1 MILLPSDWVLPA
13 LQRMLPGLW
22 LPFYEQG
29 DMLLQC
35 VEEEFETLF
44 RAIFRVWLIVLNLS
58 ESIQPPFE
66 SVF

>member
-13 LQRMLPGLW
+13 LQRMPPGLW

-35 VEEEFETLF
+35 VGGETLVPCYF
-44 RAIFRVWLIVLNLS
+44 SGVVDSA
-58 ESIQPPFE
+58 QPSKSVQPF
-66 SVF
+66 

>member
-13 LQRMLPGLW
+13 LQRMPPGLW

-44 RAIFRVWLIVLNLS
+44 RAIFGYG
-58 ESIQPPFE
+58 
-66 SVF
+66 